1 LNGAVIFSKPFSTAG
16 VAEGSLCG
24 GVGEADGVA
33 ETVPVVAGVLMMG
46 GMGVVWGIVGV
57 EVNG

>member
-1 LNGAVIFSKPFSTAG
+1 M
-16 VAEGSLCG
+16 AEGSLCG

-33 ETVPVVAGVLMMG
+33 ATVPVVAGGFMMG
-46 GMGVVWGIVGV
+46 EIGAVWGTEGV